1 MTGTNLFAIVCR
13 RMPAFNISGVTGFS
27 SRNDF
32 GDFVVDV
39 GNLLDQI
46 VVGLVDQL
54 DMFLRERRVT
64 S

>member
-1 MTGTNLFAIVCR
+1 MTGTNLFAIVWR

-27 SRNDF
+27 SRTTSR
-32 GDFVVDV
+32 DFVVDV

-46 VVGLVDQL
+46 VVGLVDSIDL
-54 DMFLRERRVT
+54 FSAGISVT